1 MIPRRFPLLCAV
13 IKASL
18 LFVLPECA
26 DALRSLSR
34 SQSLFQF
41 PFSLSLLV
49 FLFFFADIRGFK
61 SFHSCCCSPLV
72 SFCFWVVL
80 KLISSDSKD
89 LSRHHDLLNIAS
101 VSVLPPQRT
110 FIFTFLLSS
119 RLFIHPH
126 ELMSKVCLL
135 CTEQQRLGDPQA
147 DKVRPLLSVCRT
159 TS

>member
-1 MIPRRFPLLCAV
+1 M
-13 IKASL
+13 
-18 LFVLPECA
+18 
-26 DALRSLSR
+26 
-34 SQSLFQF
+34 
-41 PFSLSLLV
+41 
-49 FLFFFADIRGFK
+49 
-61 SFHSCCCSPLV
+61 

-80 KLISSDSKD
+80 KLISSDLKD

-119 RLFIHPH
+119 RLFIRPH

-147 DKVRPLLSVCRT
+147 DKVGPLLSSSVAQNLDICWSKLWFFVCSSDLFLPDEDEEDHSEGSAASDRVDRNLPVRLQGREDDAEPEGADPPAGQRR
-159 TS
+159 